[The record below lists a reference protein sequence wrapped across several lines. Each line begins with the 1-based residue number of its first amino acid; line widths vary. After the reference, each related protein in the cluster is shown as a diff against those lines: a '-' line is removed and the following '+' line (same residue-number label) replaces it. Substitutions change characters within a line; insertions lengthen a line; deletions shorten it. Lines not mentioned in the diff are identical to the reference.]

1 MNNPALPRAVIFDL
15 DGVVVDTA
23 HLHFIAWQ
31 RLAQRIGIDI
41 DMAFN
46 EQLKGISRRDSLAKI
61 LAYGGMDN
69 AFTADEREVMAE
81 QKNREYVGLLNGLT
95 TADILPGI
103 HELLRTLR
111 EQGVLTGLA
120 SVSQNAGHVLSVLK
134 LQADFDYIADTR
146 HIMFSKP
153 HPEIFLAVC
162 DALKVLPSCAV
173 GIEDAQAG
181 IDALCAGGIFAIGI
195 GSTLRGAQYRLD
207 DTAGLTWAAIT
218 QQWKRHQAGN

>member
-81 QKNREYVGLLNGLT
+81 QK
-95 TADILPGI
+95 P
-103 HELLRTLR
+103 
-111 EQGVLTGLA
+111 
-120 SVSQNAGHVLSVLK
+120 
-134 LQADFDYIADTR
+134 
-146 HIMFSKP
+146 
-153 HPEIFLAVC
+153 
-162 DALKVLPSCAV
+162 
-173 GIEDAQAG
+173 
-181 IDALCAGGIFAIGI
+181 
-195 GSTLRGAQYRLD
+195 
-207 DTAGLTWAAIT
+207 
-218 QQWKRHQAGN
+218 